1 MRRFVSLL
9 LIPLCLFGAPMPHSH
24 HGTSVAEPNNHA
36 MQPHLHLAGGHNHG
50 HPHSAS
56 HGHRHSAALDHHHD
70 HEEDS
75 GATGSDPGVAPLTD
89 HDADALYL
97 TEQTSDGRRHVV
109 EPPTGAYAM
118 QAIVVDDDRL
128 GRQEAHLKWA
138 WPPPDADGGLPIY
151 LRISSLRI

>member
-9 LIPLCLFGAPMPHSH
+9 LIPLYLIGAPMPHSH
-24 HGTSVAEPNNHA
+24 CGTGVVEPNNHA
-36 MQPHLHLAGGHNHG
+36 TQPHLHLAGGHDHS
-50 HPHSAS
+50 HSHSAS
-56 HGHRHSAALDHHHD
+56 HGHQHSAALDHHD
-70 HEEDS
+70 DEDS
-75 GATGSDPGVAPLTD
+75 GSTGSEPSVTPRTD

-97 TEQTSDGRRHVV
+97 TDQTSDGRRHVV
-109 EPPTGAYAM
+109 EPPTGAFAL

-128 GRQEAHLKWA
+128 GRQKAHFKWA